1 RGCAF
6 SGVLK
11 YFQGIVSLVTS
22 QRQLQDAKLAS
33 CSSRTTASPVL
44 SPTSSLLAS
53 CCRVDNP
60 LASSAPA
67 SSVRCALP
75 FYVLLCSVLWYL
87 PFTCPEMKLDLRLS
101 AGPSAR
107 AVLRTGMVYPH
118 LSAFIRGRN
127 LLRLFPA
134 LRISP
139 PASSTRISGIV
150 P

>member
-1 RGCAF
+1 TFIIVWHSRPRLWRFHSFRGCAF

-33 CSSRTTASPVL
+33 HSSRTTASPGL

-67 SSVRCALP
+67 SSVMCALP
-75 FYVLLCSVLWYL
+75 FCVLLCSVLWYL
-87 PFTCPEMKLDLRLS
+87 PFTCPEIKIS
-101 AGPSAR
+101 F
-107 AVLRTGMVYPH
+107 AV
-118 LSAFIRGRN
+118 LSAFIR
-127 LLRLFPA
+127 
-134 LRISP
+134 
-139 PASSTRISGIV
+139 
-150 P
+150 

>member
-33 CSSRTTASPVL
+33 HGSRTTASPGL
-44 SPTSSLLAS
+44 SPTSSLLAF

-60 LASSAPA
+60 LASWAPA
-67 SSVRCALP
+67 SCVMCALP
-75 FYVLLCSVLWYL
+75 FCVLLCLVLWFL
-87 PFTCPEMKLDLRLS
+87 PFTCPEYEISSAFFCGALRARGFAYWNGLS
-101 AGPSAR
+101 AS
-107 AVLRTGMVYPH
+107 
-118 LSAFIRGRN
+118 IRGRN